1 MEPIDDRERN
11 SRFWQLDHWGAPIVG
26 VLIILLA
33 LVGISA
39 SRAEP
44 TSTPEGE
51 VGEVCDGHDCNSRRH
66 GRWGHHRRGHRFFGH
81 RRHDSEAAR
90 EHMQYAAGWMLKRLD
105 VEGDVKEQIQAR
117 LDIAFDELM
126 PLMEAHKDAR
136 ETWLETVL
144 GTDEVDREALEAQR
158 RTIMASADRAT
169 QILSNTI
176 ADVAEMLTPEQR
188 AAIAERLRS
197 HHY

>member
-1 MEPIDDRERN
+1 
-11 SRFWQLDHWGAPIVG
+11 
-26 VLIILLA
+26 
-33 LVGISA
+33 
-39 SRAEP
+39 
-44 TSTPEGE
+44 
-51 VGEVCDGHDCNSRRH
+51 
-66 GRWGHHRRGHRFFGH
+66 
-81 RRHDSEAAR
+81 
-90 EHMQYAAGWMLKRLD
+90 MQYAAGWMLKRLD

-144 GTDEVDREALEAQR
+144 GADEVDREALEAQR
-158 RTIMASADRAT
+158 RTTMASADRAT